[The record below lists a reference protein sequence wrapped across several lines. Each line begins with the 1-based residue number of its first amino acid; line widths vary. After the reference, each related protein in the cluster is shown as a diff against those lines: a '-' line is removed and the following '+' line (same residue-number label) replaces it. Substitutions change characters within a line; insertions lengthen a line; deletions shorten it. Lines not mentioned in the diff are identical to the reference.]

1 MTLNL
6 DGTNPKLV
14 HICELG
20 ARTVGICVT
29 LLGLAVLFGW
39 FLNIDMLKSIRPE
52 LASMKFNTALLFV
65 FSGILVT
72 FHHMPTPYRYL
83 MGAVI
88 IILAT
93 LTLAQDIFGWQL
105 SIDELIITDVK
116 TRLQSGVNPGRMSVM
131 TAVSFMLVGSAL
143 VLLHPMP
150 IAAQG
155 LAIII
160 GIIALLALVG
170 YMYNVN
176 SLYSIVPF
184 SSMALHTACSF
195 LATSIAILAQT
206 TDYSFMKTS
215 VSDTAGGVVIRWLLP
230 LSFAVIIGSNLLRF
244 QGQYMGLYDFAFG
257 AAIVTVF
264 VMVVL
269 AIVIIYIGNYLHQVD
284 LKRLNV
290 EAALQQSHSELE
302 QRVIERTAQ
311 LEHANKEL
319 EAFSYSISHD
329 LRAPLR
335 AISGFFQIIAEDY
348 EDLLP
353 QEGRESLDIISKEVN
368 RLENMIEKLLIFS
381 RFNQV
386 PLNKATVDMNAL
398 VADVLNELHD
408 EQSGRDIEFIVGDLP
423 SANADE
429 ALLHQVL
436 TNLISNALKYTR
448 NNSHTIIEV
457 GYDKSPSET
466 IYFVKDNG
474 VGFNMDYAKKL
485 FGVFQRMHSESQFE
499 GTGVGLSIVARI
511 IHRHGGRVWADA
523 EVNKGATFYFTLEP
537 DSSILTG
544 N

>member
-83 MGAVI
+83 MGAII

-335 AISGFFQIIAEDY
+335 AISGFSQIIAEDY

-408 EQSGRDIEFIVGDLP
+408 EQSGRDIEFILGDLP
-423 SANADE
+423 PANADE

-436 TNLISNALKYTR
+436 TNLLSNALKYTR

-474 VGFNMDYAKKL
+474 VGFNIDYAKKL